1 MISERLRNTIVNRI
15 RDSFDPDQIIL
26 FGSHARDSADDR
38 SDIDLMVVKSG
49 VQHRRQEAVRIYR
62 ALKGLCL
69 PVDIMVT
76 TPEIMEEYRDCWH
89 LVYHDV
95 AKEGQV
101 IYERGQ

>member
-1 MISERLRNTIVNRI
+1 MISEHLQNTIVRRI
-15 RDSFDPDQIIL
+15 RDGFDPDRIIL
-26 FGSHARDSADDR
+26 FGSHARGSANEK

-62 ALKGLCL
+62 ALKGLCA
-69 PVDIMVT
+69 PVDVMVT
-76 TPEIMEEYRDCWH
+76 TPEIMEEYKDCWH

-101 IYERGQ
+101 IYERAK

>member
-1 MISERLRNTIVNRI
+1 MIPEQLQNTIVRRI

-38 SDIDLMVVKSG
+38 SDIDLMIVKSG
-49 VQHRRQEAVRIYR
+49 VQHRRNAAVQVYR
-62 ALKGLCL
+62 ALKGLGL
-69 PVDIMVT
+69 PVDVKVT

>member
-1 MISERLRNTIVNRI
+1 MISQHLQNTIVNRI
-15 RDSFDPDQIIL
+15 RESFDPDRIIL
-26 FGSHARDSADDR
+26 FGSHARDSASDK

-62 ALKGLCL
+62 ALKGLSV
-69 PVDIMVT
+69 PVDVMVT
-76 TPEIMEEYRDCWH
+76 TPEIMEEYKDCWH

-101 IYERGQ
+101 IYEKAR

>member
-1 MISERLRNTIVNRI
+1 MISQHLQNTIVNRI
-15 RDSFDPDQIIL
+15 RESLDPDRIIL
-26 FGSHARDSADDR
+26 FGSHARDSASDK

-62 ALKGLCL
+62 ALKGLSV
-69 PVDIMVT
+69 PVDVMVT
-76 TPEIMEEYRDCWH
+76 TPEIMEEYKDCWH

-101 IYERGQ
+101 IYEKAR